1 MLAIIYLKE
10 GDTIGVNKTI
20 KLKRGYYMDKQKCSI
35 KNTEWLFFLPFFIIS
50 ILAGKLLAFNDT
62 KKSNFVNKSII
73 GLEWLFCII
82 LIISIIYGIYKLIKK
97 HYTLEKI
104 WLFSGIFILIQFAG
118 VYQFELLMKY
128 YNIGQN
134 NVIFHDIMASEV
146 FWIPYIV
153 FLLYYIIKDK
163 NRKSKNGLTRF
174 NIIVLILLLLL
185 PLFRS
190 INLFIYRY
198 VVEGLQNNKIS
209 IISRIV
215 FEEGMRYSEKAQIA
229 EDIMNNLMLI
239 NTYIDVLYNSMIF
252 LIICVMGVSLIK
264 GKITYQKYLALAGN
278 FIIIQYLSIIYFDK
292 ILNCFDD
299 SFYTANINLLYKIV
313 LNHLQ
318 PLVFIIPLLL
328 YLIKKY
334 HKIQREIN

>member
-1 MLAIIYLKE
+1 
-10 GDTIGVNKTI
+10 
-20 KLKRGYYMDKQKCSI
+20 MDKQKSSI

-50 ILAGKLLAFNDT
+50 ILAGKLIAFNDT
-62 KKSNFVNKSII
+62 KKSNFIYKSII
-73 GLEWLFCII
+73 GLDWLFCII
-82 LIISIIYGIYKLIKK
+82 LIISVIYGIYKLIKK

-118 VYQFELLMKY
+118 VYQLELLMKY
-128 YNIGQN
+128 YNIEQN
-134 NVIFHDIMASEV
+134 NVLFHDIMASKV

-163 NRKSKNGLTRF
+163 NRKSENGLTNF
-174 NIIVLILLLLL
+174 NIIILILLLLL

-209 IISRIV
+209 LISRII
-215 FEEGMRYSEKAQIA
+215 FEEGMRYSEKAKVA
-229 EDIMNNLMLI
+229 EDIMNKLMLI
-239 NTYIDVLYNSMIF
+239 NTYIDVIYNSMIF
-252 LIICVMGVSLIK
+252 VINCVMGVRLIK
-264 GKITYQKYLALAGN
+264 EKITYQKYLALAGT

-299 SFYTANINLLYKIV
+299 SFYTSNINLLYKLV
-313 LNHLQ
+313 LNHFQ

-328 YLIKKY
+328 YLLKKH